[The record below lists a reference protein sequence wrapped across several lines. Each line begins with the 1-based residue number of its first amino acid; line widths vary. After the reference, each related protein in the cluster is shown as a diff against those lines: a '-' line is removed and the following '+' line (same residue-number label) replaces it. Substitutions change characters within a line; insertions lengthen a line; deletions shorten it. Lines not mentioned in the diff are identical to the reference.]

1 MRYFF
6 IFLGLIFLYG
16 CIIRTYT
23 IEKPRRDLDIEG
35 NQGYLYGKPPS
46 PPQLKKRRKV
56 TVFEVELGT
65 HPPKEISSLEPEVS
79 IEKEEKIEKKIEEQI
94 LEEEGGVVEEEKREE
109 EAPPLKPLKEYKLY
123 TVEKNDTLQ
132 KISKK
137 FYGTTKKW
145 PLLYEENKD
154 VIKNPDKIYPGLKIK
169 IPIFK

>member
-1 MRYFF
+1 MRYFL

-16 CIIRTYT
+16 CLIRTYT
-23 IEKPRRDLDIEG
+23 IEKPRRDLDVEG
-35 NQGYLYGKPPS
+35 NQGYLYGEPPS
-46 PPQLKKRRKV
+46 PPQLKKTRKV
-56 TVFEVELGT
+56 TIFEVELGA
-65 HPPKEISSLEPEVS
+65 HPPKEVSSLEPEAV
-79 IEKEEKIEKKIEEQI
+79 KEEGKAEEIEESIKEEI
-94 LEEEGGVVEEEKREE
+94 LEEEGGVEEEISSPE
-109 EAPPLKPLKEYKLY
+109 PLQEYELY

-145 PLLYEENKD
+145 LLLYEENKD